1 MIEKVVKTT
10 QQMFRDG
17 KENGPTM
24 DSEGQPS
31 RTRNSSQM
39 CRKIGSTEAE
49 NGSVSWNHFGSKF
62 WSVFLFSMRTPIA
75 GSKKG
80 SENWNQN
87 GSKI

>member
-31 RTRNSSQM
+31 RTRNSSQV

-49 NGSVSWNHFGSKF
+49 NGSELRRKF
-62 WSVFLFSMRTPIA
+62 VLRNVCFQ
-75 GSKKG
+75 GG
-80 SENWNQN
+80 VQ
-87 GSKI
+87 